1 MQESYRDC
9 KGFIVKVIEFASC
22 RMYFAFIE
30 LEYNQSIMA
39 MSLNRVQLI
48 GNLTRE
54 PEIKQIPGGQVV
66 ATFGVATNLSWT
78 DQSGQKQNKAEFHN
92 VVAWRKL
99 AEICGQYLKKGSKV
113 FIEGRLQTRDWEGED
128 GVKRYRTEIVAD
140 NMIMLDS
147 KGGPMEGGSYGDR
160 EAAGIGESSPADS
173 FVPETAN
180 ASSSSDDDVK
190 IDDLPF

>member
-1 MQESYRDC
+1 
-9 KGFIVKVIEFASC
+9 
-22 RMYFAFIE
+22 
-30 LEYNQSIMA
+30 MA

-54 PEIKQIPGGQVV
+54 PEMRQIPGGQMV
-66 ATFGVATNLSWT
+66 ATFSVATNFTWK
-78 DQSGQKQNKAEFHN
+78 DQSGQQQNKAEFHN

-113 FIEGRLQTRDWEGED
+113 FIEGRIQTRDWEGED

-147 KGGPMEGGSYGDR
+147 KGAVVGGDR
-160 EAAGIGESSPADS
+160 VAAGIDNSKEGDSLDEMVGEMQDEEAKG
-173 FVPETAN
+173 
-180 ASSSSDDDVK
+180 VK